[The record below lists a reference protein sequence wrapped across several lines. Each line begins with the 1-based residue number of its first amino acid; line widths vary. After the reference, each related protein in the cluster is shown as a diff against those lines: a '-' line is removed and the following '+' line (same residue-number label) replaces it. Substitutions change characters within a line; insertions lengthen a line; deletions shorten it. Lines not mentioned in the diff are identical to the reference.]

1 MERWTAV
8 VRGAVIYGIEK
19 TRNNKLTTMT
29 ATQHSYGIPLAEAFS
44 EINHNP
50 DQITI
55 INPLTQTRMAVG
67 RMRWLIKKGDVILSS
82 KPRVVSQVFDYSFVE
97 NGKRNGDIPIYSYD
111 EDDMPEEFE
120 RARGGKYS

>member
-1 MERWTAV
+1 
-8 VRGAVIYGIEK
+8 
-19 TRNNKLTTMT
+19 MT